1 MSSSSTQLN
10 GNAGGAN
17 IGSLLDLAL
26 DLDSIY
32 NSYTG
37 ENNRSQETLD
47 SERDQ
52 APIAPPSF
60 LRFKLNQTASPPQRP
75 QHLLQGTTPPP
86 SSTFDRDLFD
96 DSFGSANGEE
106 GDGDNSVAPSTR
118 QQMRPPMSPY
128 NYLESNLRSQSS
140 GSFDF
145 THGALPVEKVSSDTH
160 NNSSMHVLVG
170 TADDHQE
177 LDADV
182 SLSQLPP
189 ALSADV
195 APLKPSSPVPP
206 PPTRAPPPA
215 PPAHPPQPLPLQDQ
229 ALELLTANN
238 LLAQLLV
245 ILTTND
251 WAATK
256 RIEDPEN
263 PDTPR
268 IIRRAV
274 HDFIFGKTL
283 GEGSYSTVVL
293 ATDKHTQRKYAVKIL
308 DKRHIIKEKKV
319 KYVNIEKHALN
330 RLQDRIGIIL
340 LYFTFQDKHSLYF
353 VLDYASNGEL
363 LTLIKKYGTLNEDCT
378 RYYAVQ
384 LLDAIKF
391 MHDNGVIHRDIK
403 PENVLLDDRMRLQI
417 TDFGTARLLE
427 KRSRN
432 GGKPSEDGSDDLED
446 YPVDVRAK
454 SFVGTAEYVS
464 PELLESKYCGKPG
477 DIWAFGCIL
486 YQMIAGKPPFKGL
499 NEYQTFQKITKL
511 QYAFSAGFPVVIR
524 DLLKYILVLQP
535 SKRATIAQIQTH
547 YFFRSVNW
555 NDLNLIWE
563 TPHPELGPYKMNAK
577 SMTKVPELGKSLSLP
592 VVPTVK
598 KVAAPS
604 GEAFRGQNGSK
615 RPTDKGRV
623 SAASVAA
630 YVLSKGG
637 DGGTVNASDN
647 DDPPS
652 SASTTVSSS
661 SVSTASVKP
670 GKASRAN
677 SSSTVRTAAQ
687 NKPRLAADY
696 IPGTNILRPTVNS
709 QAIRTLTSSSRSKS
723 SQQSS
728 SNSPSSLQSKSS
740 RSKVMDVGRMTP
752 LEAAWGTYLKHPD
765 ERILKIG
772 PVICQKQL
780 TDHFERKHKGLI
792 HDSPLGWYGNHN
804 TRHTSSLLSQVVN
817 GSTIGLRGPNVVTAP
832 DEDYDEED
840 AIIEH
845 YLINAPKR
853 TPSSAS
859 TSSRDKLT
867 KINAKP
873 SIFKKL
879 LKSAHHGNGEDDGD
893 SNATPVAH
901 PLEKPRTCTMV
912 ITTHGRALIFL
923 RDDDQNNYRLVT
935 EIKLSVPFINI
946 KEVISAGSSSKF
958 LLKPIPSMG
967 VFAIASCNSTFINE
981 VEKYDVNLWTEA
993 LARAKLNQQERE
1005 NESTEEPTETL
1016 TSSSVPPSLSSE
1028 APTVLKSP
1036 VLKSS
1041 SANRSAPT
1049 TPRADASVKEPSI
1062 RAVTSPKLSSPEVKF
1077 TPSGKSSG
1085 SAYGGFLAN
1094 RMSKSTKRK
1103 PPPSVY
1109 GTNTGNPNLD
1119 RTTGLGLLPGQ
1130 GSDSATLHAAQLAV
1144 SNDEKNRRLGDYHQR
1159 SSFSKDDVSSR
1170 TANIV
1175 KSFMPTQSHNKP
1187 AVGASNSK
1195 LLSRS
1200 QRNK

>member
-1 MSSSSTQLN
+1 MSSSSAQLN
-10 GNAGGAN
+10 GKAGGAN

-37 ENNRSQETLD
+37 ENNHSQETLD

-75 QHLLQGTTPPP
+75 QHPLHGTTPPP

-96 DSFGSANGEE
+96 DSFGSVNGEE
-106 GDGDNSVAPSTR
+106 GDANDGNVAPPTQ
-118 QQMRPPMSPY
+118 QQMQPPTSPY
-128 NYLESNLRSQSS
+128 NHLELNLQSQSS

-145 THGALPVEKVSSDTH
+145 NHGALLAEKASGDTH
-160 NNSSMHVLVG
+160 NNSSMHVLVS
-170 TADDHQE
+170 TADDQD

-182 SLSQLPP
+182 SLSQLPVVSCAEVARSQP
-189 ALSADV
+189 SA
-195 APLKPSSPVPP
+195 PVPP
-206 PPTRAPPPA
+206 PPTRTPPPA
-215 PPAHPPQPLPLQDQ
+215 PPAHPPQPLPLQEK
-229 ALELLTANN
+229 ALDLLTANN
-238 LLAQLLV
+238 LLAQILV

-274 HDFIFGKTL
+274 HDFTFGKTL

-293 ATDKHTQRKYAVKIL
+293 ATDKHTHRKYAVKIL

-432 GGKPSEDGSDDLED
+432 GGKPSDDGSDDLED

-464 PELLESKYCGKPG
+464 PELLENKYCGKPG

-563 TPHPELGPYKMNAK
+563 TAHPELGPYKMNAK

-598 KVAAPS
+598 RAVAPS
-604 GEAFRGQNGSK
+604 GGAPRGQNSSK
-615 RPTDKGRV
+615 RPINKGRV

-637 DGGTVNASDN
+637 DGGALNASDD

-652 SASTTVSSS
+652 SASTAVSSS
-661 SVSTASVKP
+661 SVSSGSVKP

-677 SSSTVRTAAQ
+677 SSSTVRTAVQ
-687 NKPRLAADY
+687 TKPRPAADY
-696 IPGTNILRPTVNS
+696 IPGTNILRPTINS

-752 LEAAWGTYLKHPD
+752 LEEAWGTYLKHPD

-772 PVICQKQL
+772 PVICQKQP
-780 TDHFERKHKGLI
+780 TDHFEKKHKGLI
-792 HDSPLGWYGNHN
+792 HDSPLGWYGNQN
-804 TRHTSSLLSQVVN
+804 TRQTSSLLSQVVN
-817 GSTIGLRGPNVVTAP
+817 GSTIGLRGPNVVASP
-832 DEDYDEED
+832 DEDYDEEY
-840 AIIEH
+840 AITEH
-845 YLINAPKR
+845 YLINVPKR

-859 TSSRDKLT
+859 TSSRDAQS
-867 KINAKP
+867 KINTKS

-879 LKSAHHGNGEDDGD
+879 LKSAHHGNDEDDGD
-893 SNATPVAH
+893 SNTSPVAH

-958 LLKPIPSMG
+958 LLRPIPSMG
-967 VFAIASCNSTFINE
+967 VFAIVSCNSTFINE

-1005 NESTEEPTETL
+1005 NESTKEATETL
-1016 TSSSVPPSLSSE
+1016 TSSNVPPSSE
-1028 APTVLKSP
+1028 APNVLKSP
-1036 VLKSS
+1036 VLASS
-1041 SANRSAPT
+1041 SANISKPT
-1049 TPRADASVKEPSI
+1049 TPRAGASVKEQPVHV
-1062 RAVTSPKLSSPEVKF
+1062 VTSPKPTSPEVKA
-1077 TPSGKSSG
+1077 TTNSKSSG

-1109 GTNTGNPNLD
+1109 GTNTGNSSLD

-1144 SNDEKNRRLGDYHQR
+1144 SNNERNRRLGDYQQR